1 MVSSDFKT
9 RNCGTKTYA
18 SPEQMSQNC
27 FFDFRADI
35 YSLGIIFLQ
44 LFHPMQTMME
54 INKTINNLKKK
65 NLPKDFQRDLPEIAQ
80 LLLQMVEDNPE
91 KRPNLKV

>member
-1 MVSSDFKT
+1 
-9 RNCGTKTYA
+9 
-18 SPEQMSQNC
+18 
-27 FFDFRADI
+27 
-35 YSLGIIFLQ
+35 
-44 LFHPMQTMME
+44 MQTMME